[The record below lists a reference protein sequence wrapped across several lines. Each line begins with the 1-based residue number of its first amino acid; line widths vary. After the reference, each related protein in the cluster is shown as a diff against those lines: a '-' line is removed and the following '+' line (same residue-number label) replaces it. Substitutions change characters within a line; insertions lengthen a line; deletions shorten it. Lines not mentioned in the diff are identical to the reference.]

1 MFDPLDP
8 MAIEACFPGALT
20 GETEVT
26 CPHCNALLT
35 VPVNDPLGEESYRC
49 CKCGGSLHVNWASG
63 SVEPH

>member
-1 MFDPLDP
+1 MF
-8 MAIEACFPGALT
+8 IEACFPGALT

-49 CKCGGSLHVNWASG
+49 CKCGGSLLVNWG
-63 SVEPH
+63 DESVTAL